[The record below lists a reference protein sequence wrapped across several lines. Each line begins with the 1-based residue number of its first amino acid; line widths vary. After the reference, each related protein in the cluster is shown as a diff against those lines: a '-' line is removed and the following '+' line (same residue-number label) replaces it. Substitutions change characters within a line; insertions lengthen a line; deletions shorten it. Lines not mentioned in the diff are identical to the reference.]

1 VRISALDTQNVV
13 LRDRIQKL
21 MLLLHKESGLN
32 TNFGGG
38 SFVNKNKN
46 I

>member
-1 VRISALDTQNVV
+1 MRILASDAQSVI
-13 LRDRIQKL
+13 LRDRLQKL

-32 TNFGGG
+32 TNFGRGT
-38 SFVNKNKN
+38 FMNKSKS